1 MTMTSP
7 QVAARAGAAAPPAR
21 TSRRASRRSWAGWWF
36 IGPFMAVFAL
46 VFLAPIAYSIYL
58 SVFRN
63 QLIGGTAFV
72 GLDNYARALGD
83 QQFWSALG
91 RVSLFLAV
99 QVPVMLTI
107 ALVVALALDSGRL
120 YGKSFFRI
128 SIFLPYAVPA
138 VVATLMWG
146 FMYGTRFGLVGNINQ
161 AFGLNLP
168 SPLSSELVL
177 ASIGN
182 IVTWEFIGY
191 NMLIFYSALTVIPKS
206 LYEAAEID
214 GAGQLRVIAAIK
226 LPAIRGAIVVASIF
240 SVIGSF
246 QLFNEPSIL
255 KSLSP
260 NTISTYFTPNL
271 YAFSLSF
278 SGQQYN
284 YSATVAIIMGLIT
297 MAIAYAVQVRG
308 MRKER

>member
-1 MTMTSP
+1 MTSP
-7 QVAARAGAAAPPAR
+7 QVAAPAGAAAPAAR

-83 QQFWSALG
+83 SQFWSALG

-308 MRKER
+308 MRKEL